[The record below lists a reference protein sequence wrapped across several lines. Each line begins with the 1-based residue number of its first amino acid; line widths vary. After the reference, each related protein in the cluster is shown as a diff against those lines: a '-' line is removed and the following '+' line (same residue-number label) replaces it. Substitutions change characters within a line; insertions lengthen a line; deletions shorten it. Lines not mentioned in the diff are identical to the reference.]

1 MAVQLSERP
10 ADAAGGTGAAGQ
22 LGDVRR
28 KGWSRSGRSFRKSS
42 SSASVR
48 CRRSSARLRRRAL
61 VDIHTTLRHRVP
73 TRHSPYAWKVSAVV
87 GFDLDMTLVDSHV
100 AITSSLDHVC
110 RSYGVRHSAA
120 ELGARVGLPLAEVLD
135 DLVPGWMWT
144 RPPAAIATSTRTALS
159 TTTVMTG
166 AASALTQVNA
176 TGGTTAVVT
185 AKREDQARMVPNHV
199 GLNVDHVIGDA
210 FGLEKGDALSEI
222 GAQVYVGDH
231 PGDMAGARRADAIA
245 IGLLTGGQAR
255 MRS

>member
-1 MAVQLSERP
+1 M
-10 ADAAGGTGAAGQ
+10 
-22 LGDVRR
+22 
-28 KGWSRSGRSFRKSS
+28 
-42 SSASVR
+42 
-48 CRRSSARLRRRAL
+48 

-135 DLVPGWMWT
+135 DLVPGVDVDE
-144 RPPAAIATSTRTALS
+144 AARRYRDFYMRTALS

-176 TGGTTAVVT
+176 TGGTTASISEV
-185 AKREDQARMVPNHV
+185 R
-199 GLNVDHVIGDA
+199 IG
-210 FGLEKGDALSEI
+210 E
-222 GAQVYVGDH
+222 
-231 PGDMAGARRADAIA
+231 M
-245 IGLLTGGQAR
+245 
-255 MRS
+255 

>member
-1 MAVQLSERP
+1 
-10 ADAAGGTGAAGQ
+10 
-22 LGDVRR
+22 
-28 KGWSRSGRSFRKSS
+28 
-42 SSASVR
+42 
-48 CRRSSARLRRRAL
+48 
-61 VDIHTTLRHRVP
+61 
-73 TRHSPYAWKVSAVV
+73 
-87 GFDLDMTLVDSHV
+87 MTLVDSHV

-135 DLVPGWMWT
+135 DLVPGVDVDE
-144 RPPAAIATSTRTALS
+144 AARRYRDFYMRTALS

-185 AKREDQARMVPNHV
+185 AKREDQARMVLNHV

-210 FGLEKGDALSEI
+210 FGLEKGDALWEI

-245 IGLLTGGQAR
+245 IGLLTGGHTHAELTAAGADVVLANLEPFGRWYAQWLTR
-255 MRS
+255 REDRTPTSDLP

>member
-1 MAVQLSERP
+1 M
-10 ADAAGGTGAAGQ
+10 
-22 LGDVRR
+22 
-28 KGWSRSGRSFRKSS
+28 
-42 SSASVR
+42 
-48 CRRSSARLRRRAL
+48 
-61 VDIHTTLRHRVP
+61 
-73 TRHSPYAWKVSAVV
+73 V

-135 DLVPGWMWT
+135 DLVPGVDVDE
-144 RPPAAIATSTRTALS
+144 AARRYRDFYMRTALS

-185 AKREDQARMVPNHV
+185 AKREDQARMVLNHV

-245 IGLLTGGQAR
+245 IGLLTGGHTHAELTTAGADVVLANLEPFGRWYEQWLTR
-255 MRS
+255 RGDRPPTSDLP